1 MQRHKAIIAASVVS
15 ATLLVGAAGISL
27 NNALAGSDDGPGRMN
42 PVSVDGVQQ
51 VATPPATTFSSSNRS
66 EPAGDFEDEFE
77 SEDFDD
83 EYESEDNDHEDDDDA
98 EHEYEGG
105 EDDD

>member
-27 NNALAGSDDGPGRMN
+27 NNALAGSDDGPGRLN
-42 PVSVDGVQQ
+42 PVSVEGEQQ
-51 VATPPATTFSSSNRS
+51 VSTSPATSSSPSSREES
-66 EPAGDFEDEFE
+66 AGIFDDEFE

-83 EYESEDNDHEDDDDA
+83 EDDSDDDHEEDRDG